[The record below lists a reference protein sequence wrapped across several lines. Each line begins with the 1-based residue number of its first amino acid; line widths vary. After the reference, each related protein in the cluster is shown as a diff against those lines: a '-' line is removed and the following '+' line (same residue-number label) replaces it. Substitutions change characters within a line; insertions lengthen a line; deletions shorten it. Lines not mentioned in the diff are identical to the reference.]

1 MSSSPLH
8 SVRQL
13 NTGHGM
19 PIIGLGT
26 AQSAPEKVGAAVR
39 HAISVGYRHIDC
51 AAVYGQ
57 EKEVGKGLAECGVP
71 RSELFITSKLWNTKH
86 RPEDVPGAL
95 EQTLSDLGLDYL
107 DLYLMHWPCA
117 FKPDDDSH
125 TKNPETANPAFDD
138 VDFCDTWRAMEALL
152 ETGKVKA
159 IGVSN
164 FTITNLRKLLAK
176 AKVVPAVNQVELH
189 PYLPQDELLAF
200 CREKNIHVTA
210 YSPLGSSGAPLAQ
223 DPIIIRVAEKH
234 QCTPAQVLI
243 NWAAYRGTSVIPKS
257 VTPSRIESNFKA
269 VALDKEDMEAIS
281 QITTRKRYCYGP
293 WAEAVFR
300 EEPTPTES

>member
-1 MSSSPLH
+1 MSSPLY
-8 SVRQL
+8 SVQQL
-13 NTGHGM
+13 NTGHSI
-19 PIIGLGT
+19 PTIGLGT
-26 AQSAPEKVGAAVR
+26 WQSEPGKVGAAVR

-57 EKEVGKGLAECGVP
+57 EKEVGKALAECGVP

-86 RPEDVPGAL
+86 RPEDVSGAL
-95 EQTLSDLGLDYL
+95 EKTLSDLGLDYL

-117 FKPDDDSH
+117 FKPGDKIFPTDPK
-125 TKNPETANPAFDD
+125 TKQVIFDD

-210 YSPLGSSGAPLAQ
+210 YSPLGSTGAPLMQ
-223 DPIIIRVAEKH
+223 DPVIVRVAEKH

-281 QITTRKRYCYGP
+281 KITKRERYCYLP
-293 WAEAVFR
+293 WMDVVFD
-300 EEPTPTES
+300 EPTPVKL